1 MIIIEDRTLMV
12 QVIKNDVEYRL
23 SYNKENINKYFILE
37 QRDGDNIIGY
47 INIDNSIIVDLCSL
61 FLERKLE
68 SEKFI

>member
-1 MIIIEDRTLMV
+1 MV